1 MKTTIGDLRAAMK
14 QAMKAVNKGICAI
27 QIKHNT
33 LYVKASSMEGA
44 VMIDVPTK
52 GHVENCS
59 ASLSQKQ
66 ILAIFNGVSD
76 NTDCTFKKADGDGMV
91 ISFAGARIKLLHPYD
106 GEADSILETVPLIK
120 DKLFSTQGSK
130 LSKLLD
136 GPLNYAAKNDVR
148 VFLMGVRFES
158 DEGVLRLV
166 GTDGIRLCT
175 VKTDI
180 TAHSSANFI
189 LPISTA
195 EAIHTVFGESEFS
208 VELIGHDDNARLL
221 FSTEKTKWLV
231 TLIAGNYPAWRK
243 VMPGKNR
250 YAQAVLDRDELVRAV
265 NRVTAASDS
274 AYAALVFSK
283 DGVTVQ
289 SVDGEQREKFS
300 VESTLMADE
309 VTFPLNG
316 KMLTNAVSCV
326 ETSKVDIYIDDPD
339 ALKGKIVFLSD
350 PLDTDKVM
358 KDWIGFMMPARVD
371 VTK

>member
-1 MKTTIGDLRAAMK
+1 MKTTIGNLRAAMK

-27 QIKHNT
+27 EIKHNSV
-33 LYVKASSMEGA
+33 YVKASSMEGA
-44 VMIDVPTK
+44 VIIDVPTK
-52 GHVENCS
+52 GSVENCS

-76 NTDCTFKKADGDGMV
+76 STDCTFKKVDSGIV
-91 ISFAGARIKLLHPYD
+91 ISFAGARIRLLHPYD
-106 GEADSILETVPLIK
+106 GEADSLFGTVPLLK
-120 DKLFSTQGSK
+120 QKLFSTQGSK

-180 TAHSSANFI
+180 AAHPSANFI

-208 VELIGHDDNARLL
+208 VEMIGQGDKMRLL
-221 FSTEKTKWLV
+221 FSTDRTKWLV
-231 TLIAGNYPAWRK
+231 TLIGGTYPTWRK
-243 VMPGKNR
+243 AMPGKNR

-300 VESTLMADE
+300 VESTLVASE
-309 VTFPLNG
+309 VTFPFNG
-316 KMLTNAVSCV
+316 KMLINAVSCV
-326 ETSKVDIYIDDPD
+326 ETGKVDIYIDDAD
-339 ALKGKIVFLSD
+339 VLKGKVVLHSD

-358 KDWIGFMMPARVD
+358 KDWIGFMMPVRVD